1 MNKLIK
7 FLIPFIVIAILLCSC
22 SNKKVEHTVL
32 NMTNEDLALCSQ
44 FIWLYYDYIKVT
56 YYMSDEESL
65 ETDNNEN
72 DLLQYEIQLVTL
84 SDDKNEYS
92 DLTNIL
98 SSRDYFTNL
107 FSDGY
112 KNYYKLLSD
121 NIKKEIDSFSEEY
134 KIKLNALIDNSN
146 MSKEEYTDK
155 IINASIDA
163 LSYFECGITNYV
175 REIKKVPANDVFNY
189 EKYKSYVDE
198 FIEYLKK

>member
-1 MNKLIK
+1 MGSAGYACL
-7 FLIPFIVIAILLCSC
+7 PS
-22 SNKKVEHTVL
+22 
-32 NMTNEDLALCSQ
+32 
-44 FIWLYYDYIKVT
+44 
-56 YYMSDEESL
+56 ESSG
-65 ETDNNEN
+65 
-72 DLLQYEIQLVTL
+72 YVPGI
-84 SDDKNEYS
+84 
-92 DLTNIL
+92 
-98 SSRDYFTNL
+98 
-107 FSDGY
+107 SDGY

-163 LSYFECGITNYV
+163 LSYFECGITYYV